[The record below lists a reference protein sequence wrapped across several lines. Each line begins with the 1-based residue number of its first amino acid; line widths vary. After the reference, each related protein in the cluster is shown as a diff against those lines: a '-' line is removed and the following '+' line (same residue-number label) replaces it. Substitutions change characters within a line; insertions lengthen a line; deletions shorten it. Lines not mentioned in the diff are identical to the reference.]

1 LKILYDHQIFSQQ
14 KYGGISRYFSE
25 LMKYYYQTGDVK
37 FDLSLK
43 YSENFYLKNAP
54 YSNHKNFFIKSSF
67 KGKDTLLTKI
77 NEKNSGTAL
86 IKGNFNLFHPTY
98 YDTYFLKY
106 IKNKPFV
113 LTVYDMIYEVFPNE
127 FKKSDSLKK
136 NKELLIKKSEKI
148 LAISNNTKKDLLK
161 YYDIDSEKIRV
172 TYLAN
177 PLQSKL
183 ILNNLNLPENY
194 ILFVGNRGIYKNFL
208 HFINEIRDV
217 LIHDHKL
224 FVVCGG
230 GGNFSKE
237 ELEEFKKL
245 NIGNQIL
252 YRQID
257 DDRLFNLYKNAKLFI
272 FPSLYEGFGLP
283 VLESYYSGCPT
294 LLSNRSSLPEIGGDA
309 AMYFDPKKPFSI
321 RECVEKVLNND
332 ELRKK
337 LITKGYKQLEN
348 YSWEKTAKSTLDIYR
363 ESIC

>member
-1 LKILYDHQIFSQQ
+1 MKILYDHQIFSQQ

-67 KGKDTLLTKI
+67 KGKDTLLAKI
-77 NEKNSGTAL
+77 NEKNSRTAL
-86 IKGNFNLFHPTY
+86 MEGNFNLFHPTY

-113 LTVYDMIYEVFPNE
+113 LTVYDMIHEVFPKE
-127 FKKSDSLKK
+127 FKNSSSFIKS
-136 NKELLIKKSEKI
+136 KELLIKKSEKI

-161 YYDIDSEKIRV
+161 YYDIDGEKIRV
-172 TYLAN
+172 IYLAN

-183 ILNNLNLPENY
+183 VLNDLNIPENY
-194 ILFVGNRGIYKNFL
+194 ILFIGNRGIYKNFL
-208 HFINEIRDV
+208 HFINEIRDI
-217 LIHDHKL
+217 LIRDHRL

-230 GGNFSKE
+230 GGNFSKD

-257 DDRLFNLYKNAKLFI
+257 DNILFNLYKNAKLFI

-283 VLESYYSGCPT
+283 VLESFYSGCPT

-309 AMYFDPKKPFSI
+309 ALYFDPEKPFSI
-321 RECVEKVLNND
+321 RECVETVLYND
-332 ELRKK
+332 ELRQK
-337 LITKGYKQLEN
+337 LIIKGYRRLEN
-348 YSWEKTAKSTLDIYR
+348 YSWEKTAKSTLEIYS
-363 ESIC
+363 ESIS